1 MYAYGLAAWLSCCD
15 PQAKHTSS
23 LLMNLLA
30 SIHGTSEAAMTL
42 CGVVMLLGDHIHVH
56 IQGHLLALIVV
67 CCASMACVVMAEL
80 GSAALRIFT

>member
-1 MYAYGLAAWLSCCD
+1 
-15 PQAKHTSS
+15 
-23 LLMNLLA
+23 MNLLA

-56 IQGHLLALIVV
+56 IQGHLLALIV